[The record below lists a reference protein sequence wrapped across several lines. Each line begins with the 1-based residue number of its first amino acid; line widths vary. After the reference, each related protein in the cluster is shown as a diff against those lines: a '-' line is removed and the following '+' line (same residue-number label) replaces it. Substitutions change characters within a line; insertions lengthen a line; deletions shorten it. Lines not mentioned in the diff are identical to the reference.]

1 MRALLSGGV
10 AALALM
16 LAGCGGDDAGNG
28 QAAAG
33 AGNGPL
39 KQIAAPNG
47 DWTQSVQETAE
58 GGYRMGN
65 PDAAVKLV
73 EYGSITCGHCAE
85 FSETASAP
93 LMNTYVKSG
102 QVSWE
107 FRPYMLFPSD
117 PGVSMLL
124 RCQGP
129 GPFFHLTEQLY
140 ADQRNWAGKLQ
151 TLSPADQEQMQNLP
165 APERAAALVRLT
177 GVDQFF
183 RQRGMPDSKINSCL
197 ADQAGLQ
204 RLVEITEQGTKE
216 GVTGTPTFF
225 INGSLAPLV
234 NGPIWPQLE
243 PQLRAAI
250 GG

>member
-1 MRALLSGGV
+1 MRALLSGSV

-16 LAGCGGDDAGNG
+16 LAGCGGD
-28 QAAAG
+28 AAENKQGPVSNA
-33 AGNGPL
+33 PL

-47 DWTQSVQETAE
+47 DWTQSVQETPE

-65 PDAAVKLV
+65 PDAPVKLV
-73 EYGSITCGHCAE
+73 EYASITCGHCAE

-107 FRPYMLFPSD
+107 IRPYMLFPTD
-117 PGVSMLL
+117 PGISMLL

-140 ADQRNWAGKLQ
+140 TDQKNWAGKLQ
-151 TLSPADQEQMQNLP
+151 TLTPADQEQMQNMP
-165 APERAAALVRLT
+165 APQRAAALVRLT

-183 RQRGMPDSKINSCL
+183 RQRGMPESKINSCL

-204 RLVEITEQGTKE
+204 RLVQVTEQGTKE

-225 INGSLAPLV
+225 INGRLV
-234 NGPIWPQLE
+234 NISDPNVWRELE
-243 PQLRAAI
+243 PQIR
-250 GG
+250 GSVP